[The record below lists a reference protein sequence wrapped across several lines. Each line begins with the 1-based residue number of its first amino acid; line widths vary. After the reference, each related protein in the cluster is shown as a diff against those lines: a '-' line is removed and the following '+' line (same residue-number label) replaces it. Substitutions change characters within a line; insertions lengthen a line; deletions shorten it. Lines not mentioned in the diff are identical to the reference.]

1 MKITQKELN
10 EIIENHSK
18 WIYGEKDG
26 VFADLSGA
34 DLSNANLKKANL
46 SGADLSGA
54 DLSNANLKK
63 ANLKGAYLSGADLR
77 WANLKKANLK
87 GADLRNA
94 DLRFTNIKGTDLR
107 CADLIGTSLNGYMCQ
122 ITGCGVTKGI
132 TTYDELNNQVIWGY
146 WICKDGNTLENFE
159 KQIENVYGEN
169 GRSPNK
175 KYYQGYIG
183 AICFFRAMGKS
194 ED

>member
-1 MKITQKELN
+1 MEITKKELN

-18 WIYGEKDG
+18 WLYGEKDG
-26 VFADLSGA
+26 IFADLRDA
-34 DLSNANLKKANL
+34 DLSNADLSNVNLRGADLRLANLKKANL
-46 SGADLSGA
+46 SGADLR
-54 DLSNANLKK
+54 N
-63 ANLKGAYLSGADLR
+63 ADLR
-77 WANLKKANLK
+77 WANLKNANLK

-94 DLRFTNIKGTDLR
+94 DLRCTNIKGTDLR
-107 CADLIGTSLNGYMCQ
+107 CADLVGTSLNGYMCQ

-159 KQIENVYGEN
+159 KQIENIYGEN

-175 KYYQGYIG
+175 KYYQGYMG
-183 AICFFRAMGKS
+183 AICFFRAMEKS